1 MKMNMP
7 PPEKFI
13 YKLTEKNLRDFL
25 NEYKSNAETNE
36 FIKETGFPFEVQ
48 MMNDALADFVIEL
61 KDTYENQKK
70 IWEVSGNTFVPKL
83 KFYSL
88 INRVVDDIYPEFNPE
103 WEHQKKYSRYR
114 DPDDMLL
121 MF

>member
-1 MKMNMP
+1 MNMP